1 MDVSKISLVW
11 SLSSDMDSP
20 PPSFPSPLP
29 STELVILT
37 RLKNSNIQPLLNVQF
52 QTPKGRNTDLNKAV
66 NKVT

>member
-20 PPSFPSPLP
+20 PLSFPSPLP